1 MPWRHRTFSDYAI
14 PIGLTIAVLVF
25 QWLVREVRSR
35 RAQSWPTVDGTVE
48 RVRTHEEGHESFK
61 DAPAHALYYSYKV
74 QGEFYSGI
82 ETLESGIST
91 FDFPEGTRVLVHY
104 KASQPSVSFL
114 DREHLRS
121 RIGAEG

>member
-1 MPWRHRTFSDYAI
+1 MPWWHRSLPDWAI
-14 PIGLTIAVLVF
+14 PIGIGIGILLL

-35 RAQSWPTVDGTVE
+35 RAQSWPTVHGTVE
-48 RVRTHEEGHESFK
+48 HRPSGKDDESFK
-61 DAPAHALYYSYKV
+61 DAPAHAIYYSYDV
-74 QGEFYSGI
+74 EGQFYSGVQI
-82 ETLESGIST
+82 LEWKIDT

-104 KASQPSVSFL
+104 KLSDPSVSFL